1 MLGEQR
7 ALGIPQSPLAMNGEC
22 GGCSDFVSWSCMA
35 ASEGT
40 GVHSLGE
47 MGEGTGKEGLG

>member
-40 GVHSLGE
+40 GVHGLGE
-47 MGEGTGKEGLG
+47 MREGTGKEGLG